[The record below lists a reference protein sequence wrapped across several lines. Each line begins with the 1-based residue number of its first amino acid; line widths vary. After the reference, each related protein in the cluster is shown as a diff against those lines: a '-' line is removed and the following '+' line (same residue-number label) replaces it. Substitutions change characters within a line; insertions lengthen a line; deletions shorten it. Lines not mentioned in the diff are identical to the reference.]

1 MLNREKWSLN
11 GITFALISIV
21 FLLEWADLCFRVIQ
35 KWNSLGSYLDTKVS
49 LLLLCSMLMMLA
61 LIAEKCRLSTLAIA
75 SLLFWITS
83 SLVFQVLVMPASLAA
98 K

>member
-1 MLNREKWSLN
+1 MLNREKWSLK

-49 LLLLCSMLMMLA
+49 LFLICSMLLMLA

-83 SLVFQVLVMPASLAA
+83 GLVFQMLVTPGFLTAH
-98 K
+98 